1 MFPPHAVFL
10 GVLGASG
17 LSKLSQV
24 SKSLQ
29 GAEHWVED
37 GWGGLEAPL
46 DSGRWGFEFWLFT
59 LSDLGEI

>member
-37 GWGGLEAPL
+37 GVGWELPWTQAGGVLN
-46 DSGRWGFEFWLFT
+46 SGS